1 MKEFIERLKK
11 KVVRYLIVAS
21 VIIAIIIWPGI
32 IFYPMGALLYRNDH
46 PLDHADAVWLLMG
59 EVAVRPAAAAKAVLS
74 KTADRLVFV
83 TSEMSPV
90 EQEGLMPSEEQLT
103 LKILKAYG
111 LEDSNI
117 SVISEFGR
125 VSSTAEE
132 AVAMKK
138 MLIAPNGQALKR
150 IVVVTSWPH
159 SARAGW
165 IIEKALSGTGVTIEL
180 LPVDAIP
187 YDKTN
192 WWKTERGLIFVFEEY
207 IKWGRYLIKYL
218 WRDI

>member
-1 MKEFIERLKK
+1 MKDFFARLKK
-11 KVVRYLIVAS
+11 KLITYAISV
-21 VIIAIIIWPGI
+21 VIIVSIFIWPAI

-46 PLDHADAVWLLMG
+46 PSENADAIWLLMG
-59 EVAVRPAAAAKAVLS
+59 GIEERPAAAAKAFLS
-74 KTADRLVFV
+74 KLSDRIIFV
-83 TSEMSPV
+83 TSESSPI
-90 EQEGLMPSEEQLT
+90 EEKGLLPSETELT

-111 LEDSNI
+111 VDDPKI
-117 SVISEFGR
+117 TVVTEFGR
-125 VSSTAEE
+125 VSSTVEE
-132 AVAMKK
+132 ALVMEQ
-138 MLIAPNGQALKR
+138 MLLSKEPALKR

-165 IIEKALSGTGVTIEL
+165 IIEKVLSGTDIKIEL
-180 LPVDAIP
+180 LPIDAIP

-218 WRDI
+218 GRDI